1 MLNWPVSFVTYKSL
15 NLDVDVTFY
24 VSQHYYLVLHFNILL
39 EGIAK
44 ISNFKIEM
52 LIYSIQLSELIL
64 VIKSVPIWFTHRAW
78 DIKLDSKTFCMDNKH
93 RIVLTY

>member
-1 MLNWPVSFVTYKSL
+1 
-15 NLDVDVTFY
+15 
-24 VSQHYYLVLHFNILL
+24 
-39 EGIAK
+39 
-44 ISNFKIEM
+44 M

-93 RIVLTY
+93 RIVLTLLALRDFDPKSCDKLANDLYLVMWSSCRPFL